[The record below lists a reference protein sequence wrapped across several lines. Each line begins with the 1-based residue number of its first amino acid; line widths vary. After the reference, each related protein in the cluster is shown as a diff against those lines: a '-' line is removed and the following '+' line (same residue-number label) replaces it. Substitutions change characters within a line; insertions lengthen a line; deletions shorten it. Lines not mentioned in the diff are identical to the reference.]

1 MKFNFSELD
10 ERLKERL
17 LSSANI
23 LGLTECS
30 CAMKLIGKKSDRA
43 YFECSENALTI
54 YYKKGY
60 EFFYGLKKFLSS
72 PDVKSADIKC
82 SFSELGVMLDCSRN
96 AVRTVKTVKTFI
108 DYLAFMG
115 YNQLQLYTED
125 TYEIEGEPYFG
136 YQRGRYTAD
145 EIREIDEYAKGYDIE
160 LVPNVQTLGHLNQ
173 IFRWK
178 RFKEINDIDSVL
190 LIGDERTYDFIDRM
204 FASLA
209 KTFTSRKLH
218 IGLDEAHNIGRGKYL
233 DNNGYRDSATVMCE
247 HISCV
252 VEIARKHG
260 FEPMMWADMFF
271 RLANNGTYYV
281 TEDAPPIS
289 EEVIKMIPDGL
300 RLVYWDYYQDNQKA
314 YENMMDRCKAF
325 NKEVVFA
332 GGAWCWRGFAPAN
345 KFSDMATMHAFNA
358 CKAKGIQN
366 VFLTMWGD
374 NGAECSP
381 FSTLSALSY
390 ASDYAYGEE
399 NHESSF
405 FALTGIRKADFL
417 LLDSVNDIRSDKP
430 SADCIGK
437 IALYNDAFLGLFDYF
452 MKEDD
457 SEKYK
462 AIAEK
467 LKAAKATAGR
477 LEYIFETLYRLAKVL
492 EYKAPLGV
500 KTRKLYQL
508 GDKKALKKLA
518 KSEYSKTVCRLESF
532 YEAFK
537 EQWYRE
543 SKGFG
548 FEVQAARIG
557 GLIKRVSDCKELLL
571 DYVAGK
577 VDSIPELECEPLSP
591 VEDEGDVLMADIAN
605 NYRIIATTAVT

>member
-10 ERLKERL
+10 RNLKERL
-17 LSSANI
+17 LSSDNI
-23 LGLTECS
+23 LGLSDCP

-43 YFECSENALTI
+43 YFECSENVLTI
-54 YYKKGY
+54 YYTKIY

-82 SFSELGVMLDCSRN
+82 SFSEFGVMLDCSRN

-136 YQRGRYTAD
+136 YQRGRYTRE

-160 LVPNVQTLGHLNQ
+160 LVPNVQTLAHLNQ

-178 RFKEINDIDSVL
+178 RFREIKDIDSIL
-190 LIGDERTYDFIDRM
+190 LIGDERTYEFIDRM

-233 DNNGYRDSATVMCE
+233 DINGYRDSSIVMCE
-247 HISCV
+247 HINRI
-252 VEIARKHG
+252 VEIARKYG

-271 RLANNGTYYV
+271 RLANNGSYYV
-281 TEDAPPIS
+281 TEDAPPIT
-289 EEVIKMIPDGL
+289 EEVVKLIPEGL

-314 YENMMDRCKAF
+314 YENMMERCKAF
-325 NKEVVFA
+325 KNEIVFA

-358 CKAKGIQN
+358 CKVKGIEN

-381 FSTLSALSY
+381 FSTLSSLSY
-390 ASDYAYGEE
+390 ASDYAYGED
-399 NHESSF
+399 NHENSF
-405 FALTGIRKADFL
+405 FALTGMRKTDFL
-417 LLDSVNDIRSDKP
+417 LLDSVNDIRSTEP
-430 SADCIGK
+430 HADCISK
-437 IALYNDAFLGLFDYF
+437 VALYNDVFLGLFDMF
-452 MKEDD
+452 MKEEYG
-457 SEKYK
+457 EKYK

-467 LKAAKATAGR
+467 LKVAKSTAGR
-477 LEYIFETLYRLAKVL
+477 LEYIFETLYRLARAL
-492 EYKAPLGV
+492 EFKAALGL

-508 GDKKALKKLA
+508 GDKKALRKLA
-518 KSEYSKTVCRLESF
+518 KSEYTEAARRLEAF
-532 YEAFK
+532 YKAFK

-548 FEVQAARIG
+548 FEVQTSRIG
-557 GLIKRVSDCKELLL
+557 GLIKRISDCKEQLLA
-571 DYVAGK
+571 YAAGK
-577 VDSIPELECEPLSP
+577 IESIPELECTPLYP
-591 VEDEGDVLMADIAN
+591 VENTGNVSLADFAN
-605 NYRIIATTAVT
+605 DYGTISTTAVI